1 MKTHIEELLFFYTFN
16 QKPYNQLLSLRKISS
31 LNLVCCRDIVSQE
44 KKGGPYTKKQQEE
57 RRDKV
62 NELYFEKGMSAVKI
76 ANALDVN
83 RNIINED
90 IKLIYS
96 YMDESI
102 PHKTFLLLIKQIQ
115 RLEIQSIRL
124 EEDLK
129 SEKDFSKKITIEKMI
144 FKINN
149 FITQQYS
156 KMLFR

>member
-1 MKTHIEELLFFYTFN
+1 M
-16 QKPYNQLLSLRKISS
+16 
-31 LNLVCCRDIVSQE
+31 SQE